1 MADACR
7 RLRELTV
14 QRALLDYS
22 TERGKS
28 QSGVGV
34 LNGRAARARG
44 SAPRRWQHDVRR
56 DALSQRLVRDRPGA
70 NGATA
75 QVEVP
80 PGERPAGDWE
90 SVLRRGESRRRV
102 RRWKD
107 FL

>member
-14 QRALLDYS
+14 QRALLDHS

-56 DALSQRLVRDRPGA
+56 DALSQRLVRDRSRA
-70 NGATA
+70 NRTA
-75 QVEVP
+75 AQMEVP
-80 PGERPAGDWE
+80 SRERPAGDWQG
-90 SVLRRGESRRRV
+90 VLRRGESWRRV
-102 RRWKD
+102 RQWKN